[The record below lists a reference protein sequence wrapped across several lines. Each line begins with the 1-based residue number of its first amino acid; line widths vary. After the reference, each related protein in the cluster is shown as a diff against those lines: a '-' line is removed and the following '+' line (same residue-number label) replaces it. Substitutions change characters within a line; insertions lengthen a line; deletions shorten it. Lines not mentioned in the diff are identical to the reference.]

1 MTPPWAAVIG
11 VGNEFRR
18 DDGIG
23 PAVAAKVQ
31 RREIPGVRMTI
42 SQGEPAGLL
51 DAWTGV
57 RLTVVIDAVVCEPSI
72 PGRFHRSSVDERV
85 LASSPTGTPGWGVP
99 EAVELGRVMDRMPR
113 QLIIYTVEVQDVSI
127 GLGLSPSITATF
139 PALVDAVVD
148 ELGRTPAA

>member
-23 PAVAAKVQ
+23 PAVAAEVQ
-31 RREIPGVRMTI
+31 RREIPGVRMMI

-51 DAWTGV
+51 DAWTGM
-57 RLTVVIDAVVCEPSI
+57 RLTVVIDAVLCEPSA
-72 PGRFHRSSVDERV
+72 PGRFHRSSVDELA
-85 LASSPTGTPGWGVP
+85 LASSPPGTHGWGVP
-99 EAVELGRVMDRMPR
+99 EAVNLGRVLDRMPR

-127 GLGLSPSITATF
+127 GLGLSSSITATL
-139 PALVDAVVD
+139 PVLVDAVVG
-148 ELGRTPAA
+148 ELDRARAA